1 VNLIAGTFTAVV
13 SGATGS
19 YLLQS
24 GLAVSTVGLFVG
36 PNVPQKA
43 TDVPGGTPW
52 TNPNGILGDISYAS
66 TTAGQDDETVVA
78 GSAINLNAGS
88 SSVPIWTN
96 PNYIFGS
103 IGPAAVTLNQSAS
116 QMQSVPLLAV
126 PSGFAI
132 PSGATVV
139 GVEVSMNASAIY
151 SASSPLSQGPKNCA
165 SGTGATWGTPTAV
178 EGTSGY
184 ATFSNNNTTTTV
196 ESGNLVASI
205 YTFALPSN
213 VTVTGITVSFNK
225 YATTTNPS
233 NFVKDFAVNL
243 TVGGVTV
250 GSNLANPNNWSS
262 TSTSFTYGGSTN
274 LWGTSWTPAQVN
286 ASTFGVVIQSQNS
299 NVVLGGST
307 ANVQDVRVT
316 VNYTTPGGVSG
327 NASAT
332 VQLALNGSAV
342 GLPST
347 ELLTG
352 SVVGYTTGGPAYLWG
367 TTFAPS
373 DINNSLGVLITAN
386 AGSTYAAGSNYNIN
400 ANTLALTVYYT
411 TDTSDALQSTLYS
424 FTMPAT
430 SGITGLSTSF
440 QAYSSANTSITAQ
453 LLKNGIPVGT
463 PKTQVLT
470 STPMI
475 YTLGAGNDVWGATW
489 LYSDVNNTEFGVQF
503 TAVGEG
509 ATYLNDVDMLVFITP
524 GLSNFNYIKSY
535 IQNNNQI
542 YTLALDSSGIM
553 WEENVTSNPGILYP
567 VLTGILP
574 GSFAQSSTMNNREHI
589 MFSDL
594 SIGTD
599 RPRVYNGIDFDAL
612 SQVGP
617 GAPPTFT
624 SSTGSSTAPLV
635 VTAYSIAADVVTFT
649 FTAVGAFVPAVNT
662 LYKIAG
668 TGNVNLD
675 GSTFAVLG
683 TPAPSTTGFS
693 AATLTATGSATGL
706 TASATLINN
715 YGIVSITQDSTIP
728 NSTPSGSAQ
737 KFNGQVLL
745 WSAGPGSVSP
755 GFTVTCYYAQAGAA
769 ENAGLLNSFAKGYPV
784 YVYIAGV
791 PSGAPGD
798 GTQLVTG
805 HGTGIEP
812 EESGVVPYFTFTTT
826 TSAFQLYSNR
836 GGNTGPGNNGT
847 FQLTLATLTTATPIP
862 NLTAGAQVQIA
873 GATPAAWNNTWTIE
887 DALLSG
893 SYDINS
899 SQMLANGTAQF
910 QYSNASATGQAT
922 VTNGQ
927 VIELSGLTNNLLFN
941 TTGVVS
947 AATGSSF
954 QIKGFPGNIPAQA
967 NPTPETGQ
975 AVTFGTEFVFD
986 PGINYVGEATPSS
999 IFGDDTGT
1007 GTVSVIGGSAI
1018 PIGAGVRQGVCYFIT
1033 ENEYETTPSAPFEFT
1048 TSSGTNQIVVSQI
1061 PIGPP
1066 NVIARGL
1073 AFTEAG
1079 QNGVA
1084 GANFYVIEVPVTT
1097 TVNDVVTTVPSTI
1110 INDNITTQIAL
1121 SFTDAVLLN
1130 SREIDVQG
1138 DDLFNLIELGSSAW
1152 CVPYASRMF
1161 YGLQLNKL
1169 DNFTNLTFDGGYN
1182 PNPTGNIQ
1190 PLGWSIVNPA
1200 DQTLITSAVTGQAL
1214 YIKSA
1219 YGVTTAQVGLI
1230 YQPAFQDA
1238 YLVPIIK
1245 PNTLYSVRVTAAIPS
1260 GNTTGTLVIDLTDY
1274 SSIGFGN
1281 TYGSFSVPFSSM
1293 STVMQVF
1300 TGTLLTTEFTNSVS
1314 TLLQLREYV
1323 QNMGAGADIEIDR
1336 IEVFPTVTP
1345 YLAAQV
1351 FGSYANQTE
1360 AIDASGTGGII
1371 DTTTENA
1378 QPCFGGFVNR
1388 GVLYLL
1394 KQNSMYSTQEDPNS
1408 EPGGW
1413 GIKEVSPK
1421 VGSCGIHAYDSGE
1434 GWAMMACRAGIFGFE
1449 GSQPARMCG
1458 EIIEL
1463 WNLINWYAS
1472 PTIVLRNDV
1481 YNHRFYCLI
1490 PLPTGIN
1497 PATGLPVNALSYQV
1511 LPDAPYNPTPTTPNV
1526 MLMCNYLGLETAA
1539 ELFNSPGVHSTM
1551 FGTLADVDLRRKWS
1565 IWQIP
1570 SPYADF
1576 IVQQSKSDALLYIC
1590 NGIASSKVY
1599 ELNPEQLSDDGQ
1611 AIHDRYCCYGFV
1623 NAAKAVTEPIF
1634 GKHAKRYNWMQWAAE
1649 GAGQQGVTVYPNT
1662 LLAKYPY
1669 TVPGRITLYEPTL
1682 SDFGRPLNIGPAQR
1696 VFVEFSTN
1704 AIGAWMDV
1712 SKLIMTGFA
1721 DPHSPISGVGG
1732 GNLGIT
1738 TSQQ

>member
-1 VNLIAGTFTAVV
+1 MAGHDLSQKGSASLDVYGGLITFALPKDLPEGASPRCVDCDFAVGSVLTRPGLQSVYTYATTLNISQVVFTSGSFGIFTYTGAVAPTINEPFLLSGFTGPATFLNGVTVTVLSVNLIAGTFTAIV

-24 GLAVSTVGLFVG
+24 GFAVSTVGLFVG

-43 TDVPGGTPW
+43 TDVPSSGTPW
-52 TNPNGILGDISYAS
+52 INPNGILGDITYAS
-66 TTAGQDDETVVA
+66 TIAGQATEESAVGLASNTSVGS
-78 GSAINLNAGS
+78 GSA
-88 SSVPIWTN
+88 
-96 PNYIFGS
+96 
-103 IGPAAVTLNQSAS
+103 PAW
-116 QMQSVPLLAV
+116 
-126 PSGFAI
+126 
-132 PSGATVV
+132 AT
-139 GVEVSMNASAIY
+139 
-151 SASSPLSQGPKNCA
+151 
-165 SGTGATWGTPTAV
+165 
-178 EGTSGY
+178 
-184 ATFSNNNTTTTV
+184 
-196 ESGNLVASI
+196 
-205 YTFALPSN
+205 PSN
-213 VTVTGITVSFNK
+213 VFGSVGFATVTLSNGISTPSGVIAQLNSTTLLASPAGLSLPPN
-225 YATTTNPS
+225 AT
-233 NFVKDFAVNL
+233 
-243 TVGGVTV
+243 
-250 GSNLANPNNWSS
+250 
-262 TSTSFTYGGSTN
+262 
-274 LWGTSWTPAQVN
+274 
-286 ASTFGVVIQSQNS
+286 
-299 NVVLGGST
+299 VLGVSVSIQADAVYTGGTGNGS
-307 ANVQDVRVT
+307 V
-316 VNYTTPGGVSG
+316 
-327 NASAT
+327 T
-332 VQLALNGSAV
+332 VQLALNGVAV
-342 GLPST
+342 GSPST
-347 ELLTG
+347 DILTNSLTTFTVGG
-352 SVVGYTTGGPAYLWG
+352 SSYLWG
-367 TTFAPS
+367 TDFAAT
-373 DINNSLGVLITAN
+373 DINSSLGVLITAN
-386 AGSTYAAGSNYNIN
+386 AGSTSVYHSQYSFN
-400 ANTLALTVYYT
+400 ANELAVTVYYAVE
-411 TDTSDALQSTLYS
+411 TSDALQSTLYS
-424 FTMPAT
+424 FVVPST

-440 QAYSSANTSITAQ
+440 QAYSSTNTTITAQ
-453 LLKNGIPVGT
+453 LLKNGVPVGV
-463 PKTQVLT
+463 PKTQTLT
-470 STPMI
+470 SSPTI
-475 YTLGAGNDVWGATW
+475 YTLGAGNDVWGSPF
-489 LYSDVNNTEFGVQF
+489 LYSDINNTEFGVQF
-503 TAVGEG
+503 TAGGEG
-509 ATYLNDVDMLVFITP
+509 TTFLNDVDVVVFITP

-542 YTLALDSSGIM
+542 YTLALDSSGII
-553 WEENVTSNPGILYP
+553 WEENVTSAPGILYP

-617 GAPPTFT
+617 GAPPTFA

-635 VTAYSIAADVVTFT
+635 VTAYSISADGVTFT
-649 FTAVGAFVPAVNT
+649 FTAVGAFVPSVNT
-662 LYKIAG
+662 VYKIAG

-675 GSTFAVLG
+675 GSSFVVVG
-683 TPAPSTTGFS
+683 STPPSTTQFS
-693 AATLTATGSATGL
+693 SNTLTATGTATGL
-706 TASATLINN
+706 TASATLVNN
-715 YGIVSITQDSTIP
+715 YGIVSIKQDSTIP
-728 NSTPSGSAQ
+728 NTTPSGNAQ
-737 KFNGQVLL
+737 SFNGQVLL

-755 GFTVTCYYAQAGAA
+755 GFTVTCYYAQAGAV
-769 ENAGLLNSFAKGYPV
+769 ENAGLKAAFDSGLYPV
-784 YVYIAGV
+784 YVYITGL
-791 PSGAPGD
+791 PTGAPGS

-805 HGTGIEP
+805 HNIGIEP
-812 EESGVVPYFTFTTT
+812 EESGSVPYFTFTTT
-826 TSAFQLYSNR
+826 TSNFQLYSNR

-847 FQLTLATLTTATPIP
+847 FQLTFATLTTSTPIP
-862 NLTAGAQVQIA
+862 NLTTGAQIQIT
-873 GATPAAWNNTWTIE
+873 GASPAQWNNTWTIT
-887 DALLSG
+887 DTLLSG

-910 QYSNASATGQAT
+910 QYSNASTTGQIA
-922 VTNGQ
+922 VTAGQ
-927 VIELSGLTNNLLFN
+927 IIEISGLTNNLVFN
-941 TTGVVS
+941 TTGVVGP
-947 AATGSSF
+947 APTGSSF
-954 QIKGFPGNIPAQA
+954 TVSGFPGNIPAQA

-975 AVTFGTEFVFD
+975 AVTFGTKFLFD
-986 PGINYVGEATPSS
+986 PGLTYVGEATPSS
-999 IFGDDTGT
+999 IFGDTT
-1007 GTVSVIGGSAI
+1007 SQPGTVSVIGGSAI

-1084 GANFYVIEVPVTT
+1084 GANFYVIMQPVTT
-1097 TVNDVVTTVPSTI
+1097 TVDDVVTTVPSTI
-1110 INDNITTQIAL
+1110 INDNTTTQISL

-1190 PLGWSIVNPA
+1190 PLGWSINNPA

-1214 YIKSA
+1214 YIKST

-1230 YQPAFQDA
+1230 YQTAYQDA

-1260 GNTTGTLVIDLTDY
+1260 GNTMGTLVIDLTDY
-1274 SSIGFGN
+1274 SSIGFGK

-1300 TGTLLTTEFTNSVS
+1300 TGTLLTTEFTGSS
-1314 TLLQLREYV
+1314 TAVLQPLTAALQLRAYV
-1323 QNMGAGADIEIDR
+1323 SFMGAGADIEIDR

-1351 FGSYANQTE
+1351 FGSYPGQTE
-1360 AIDASGTGGII
+1360 AIDASSTGGII

-1413 GIKEVSPK
+1413 GLKEVSPK

-1526 MLMCNYLGLETAA
+1526 MLVCNYLGLETAA

-1576 IVQQSKSDALLYIC
+1576 ITQQSKTDALLYIC
-1590 NGIASSKVY
+1590 NGIASSKIY
-1599 ELNPEQLSDDGQ
+1599 ELNPEQLSDDGV

-1634 GKHAKRYNWMQWAAE
+1634 GKHAKRYNWMQFAAE
-1649 GAGQQGVTVYPNT
+1649 GAGQLGVTVYPNT

-1682 SDFGRPLNIGPAQR
+1682 SDFGRPLNIGPTQR

-1704 AIGAWMDV
+1704 AVDSWMDV